1 MRLVLATAFALQL
14 RMVMLLVVPESLI
27 HETFRAI
34 LSRFRPWRLE
44 HALWLSKAAAFMVVL
59 NLRSNSRANAATGEI
74 LKLQLLRFAT
84 SKSCLGSALCNN
96 TSLKTERPVDHV
108 ACWSIC

>member
-59 NLRSNSRANAATGEI
+59 NLRSATGEI

>member
-59 NLRSNSRANAATGEI
+59 NLRSRVLGAQIQG
-74 LKLQLLRFAT
+74 QMRLL
-84 SKSCLGSALCNN
+84 
-96 TSLKTERPVDHV
+96 ERY
-108 ACWSIC
+108 